1 MRSRFRVFLQVFF
14 SPKMVFIRKQKH
26 VACATDPVRMRKL
39 YPDLGGAN
47 PLVRS
52 RRIDADD
59 MQRFQQFGVGLF
71 VNVDKDAHTHMDLK
85 PRQQILLS
93 VY

>member
-1 MRSRFRVFLQVFF
+1 
-14 SPKMVFIRKQKH
+14 
-26 VACATDPVRMRKL
+26 MRKL

-71 VNVDKDAHTHMDLK
+71 VNVDKNAHTRINLK
-85 PRQQILLS
+85 PNVRALLD
-93 VY
+93 VFVRRIAARTAVFRDQMWRR